1 MFYQGGMKIIVT
13 AFAVALLASC
23 ASFVPME
30 ELETE
35 ALMSGDWS
43 LVEQRERI
51 IERRKLR
58 SYMQCPPGYIGYC
71 QEDFGRKG
79 CSCVESAVVNAFLV
93 SH

>member
-1 MFYQGGMKIIVT
+1 MKGIITVL
-13 AFAVALLASC
+13 ALILLAGC
-23 ASFVPME
+23 AGFVPME
-30 ELETE
+30 ELESRAFVT
-35 ALMSGDWS
+35 GDWS
-43 LVEQRERI
+43 LVEQRERL

-58 SYMQCPPGYIGYC
+58 SYMQCSPGYIGYC

>member
-1 MFYQGGMKIIVT
+1 VKGIITVL
-13 AFAVALLASC
+13 ALIALAGC
-23 ASFVPME
+23 AGFVPME
-30 ELETE
+30 ELESRAFVT
-35 ALMSGDWS
+35 GDWS
-43 LVEQRERI
+43 LVEQRERL

-79 CSCVESAVVNAFLV
+79 CSCVESVVVNAFLV